1 MKTLILNGSPHAK
14 SGNTEIFIRNFAKG
28 LESPYEV
35 RYVLQE
41 DAEQLAEYLL
51 QFDTVIIAMPL
62 YIHAMPGIVMRLIE
76 HMKAASGE
84 GKAIGFIV
92 QSGFVE
98 SSQSQYLERYL
109 RTMAKRLNYIY
120 LGTVIRG
127 NSAGIS
133 MMPEKMNQKLF
144 KSLIDLGKYFDE
156 TRTFNKDIVD
166 KFAKPYRL
174 SKVQSGFMTFLYKVG
189 IGNFIWNQM
198 LKSNDALEKRFDK
211 PFI

>member
-84 GKAIGFIV
+84 
-92 QSGFVE
+92 
-98 SSQSQYLERYL
+98 
-109 RTMAKRLNYIY
+109 
-120 LGTVIRG
+120 
-127 NSAGIS
+127 
-133 MMPEKMNQKLF
+133 
-144 KSLIDLGKYFDE
+144 
-156 TRTFNKDIVD
+156 
-166 KFAKPYRL
+166 
-174 SKVQSGFMTFLYKVG
+174 
-189 IGNFIWNQM
+189 
-198 LKSNDALEKRFDK
+198 
-211 PFI
+211 

>member
-1 MKTLILNGSPHAK
+1 
-14 SGNTEIFIRNFAKG
+14 
-28 LESPYEV
+28 
-35 RYVLQE
+35 
-41 DAEQLAEYLL
+41 
-51 QFDTVIIAMPL
+51 
-62 YIHAMPGIVMRLIE
+62 
-76 HMKAASGE
+76 
-84 GKAIGFIV
+84 
-92 QSGFVE
+92 
-98 SSQSQYLERYL
+98 
-109 RTMAKRLNYIY
+109 
-120 LGTVIRG
+120 
-127 NSAGIS
+127 

>member
-14 SGNTEIFIRNFAKG
+14 SGNTEIFIRNFVKG
-28 LESPYEV
+28 FKSPYEV

-41 DAEQLAEYLL
+41 DVEQLAQYIL

-76 HMKAASGE
+76 HMKAAPDD

-109 RTMAKRLNYIY
+109 HAITKKLNYKY

-144 KSLIDLGKYFDE
+144 KRLADLGKYFDE
-156 TRTFNKDIVD
+156 TKTFNADIVEE
-166 KFAKPYRL
+166 FAKPYRL
-174 SKVQSGFMTFLYKVG
+174 SKVQSRFMTFLYKIGVG
-189 IGNFIWNQM
+189 NLLWNQM
-198 LKSNDALEKRFDK
+198 LKSNGAFEKRFDK